1 MARQTCELK
10 SEGCYD
16 PFAVE
21 CYLASELWWTL
32 MNIDELW
39 WMLLSGFWTASR
51 QAPVGRIPTKKPGS
65 HRSRHLH
72 IKQNLKKPT
81 MLGYDV
87 CMMLGSICS
96 WQNQLALHLTE
107 HAMAN

>member
-1 MARQTCELK
+1 
-10 SEGCYD
+10 
-16 PFAVE
+16 
-21 CYLASELWWTL
+21 
-32 MNIDELW
+32 
-39 WMLLSGFWTASR
+39 MLLSGFEP
-51 QAPVGRIPTKKPGS
+51 QAGKPQLVEYPTK
-65 HRSRHLH
+65 RVVIACHLH

-107 HAMAN
+107 LAMAN